1 MQITITHNL
10 AQLLPKLGAI
20 GQQQMPFAVARALTF
35 TARESMEAVQASMP
49 GRFTLRR
56 NWVVKGIRY
65 RPASKTKLTS
75 YVYTK
80 DEFMARQETGGI
92 KTGKPGGGNF
102 SSANVPQN
110 SGTRSR
116 FAGIGRVAVP
126 TQNVLRTKQ
135 DIIRKSDLPS
145 GQGNKAFVIGNNGN
159 QQLLVRRFQKGKRA
173 GLKVL
178 YVLKKQTYVKPR
190 FGMRDTVINTVKTRY
205 ADIFEKSI
213 TDAMANP
220 K

>member
-10 AQLLPKLGAI
+10 AELLPKIGALG
-20 GQQQMPFAVARALTF
+20 QRQMPFSVARALTF
-35 TARESMEAVQASMP
+35 TAREAMEAVQASMP

-65 RPASKTKLTS
+65 RPASKNNLLS
-75 YVYTK
+75 IVYTK

-102 SSANVPQN
+102 SSANVPQI
-110 SGTRSR
+110 SGKRIRTN
-116 FAGIGRVAVP
+116 GIGRVAVP
-126 TQNVLRTKQ
+126 TNNVLRGKQ
-135 DIIRKSDLPS
+135 DIIKKSDLPS
-145 GQGNKAFVIGNNGN
+145 GHGDKAFVIGNDSN

-190 FGMRDTVINTVKTRY
+190 FGMRDTVVNIVKNRY
-205 ADIFEKSI
+205 GEIFEKSI